1 MWDFISSFV
10 REFLLPAAVSL
21 GGGALNSFIQSE
33 NAPEAPSFT
42 QNFDVQPQQT
52 FETFSP
58 PVPGG
63 PTGPPVQ
70 QTNPT
75 QGVLGSGSPSRGLG
89 ASSFTG
95 GFAGPS
101 PVTPPPTTGYSS
113 GFGTLNSGQGEYT
126 SPQGAKKRPGFYG
139 V

>member
-1 MWDFISSFV
+1 MWDFIGSFV
-10 REFLLPAAVSL
+10 REFLLPAAVSI

-33 NAPEAPSFT
+33 NQPQQQEAPSF
-42 QNFDVQPQQT
+42 NFDVQPQQN
-52 FETFSP
+52 FETFAQP
-58 PVPGG
+58 TPGG

-70 QTNPT
+70 LTNPT

-95 GFAGPS
+95 GFAGPG
-101 PVTPPPTTGYSS
+101 PVTPAPTTGYSS
-113 GFGTLNSGQGEYT
+113 GFSTVGRGDYS